1 MWLMSLLRNSIEIC
15 LVAMVGDLE
24 TRLTPDKFTTY
35 KWCFLPVVDRIE
47 ETNLL
52 GDCFFLFQ
60 LQT

>member
-1 MWLMSLLRNSIEIC
+1 MWLMSLLRNFIEIC

-24 TRLTPDKFTTY
+24 TRLTPDKFTY

-47 ETNLL
+47 ETNFIGRL
-52 GDCFFLFQ
+52 FFLFQ